1 MVWIID
7 CRLRAC
13 AMLLLL
19 VLGASR
25 SALSQNE
32 IEGSA
37 SYGESSA
44 RDALR
49 KVQLQVEQMNAAMS
63 KLSDDTVSLQSA
75 NAALRRE
82 LEEAKAELAAISD
95 HSTSESASAVLQ
107 ESSPIT
113 SEQKQQD
120 VKEHLGLIEQKVNEE
135 YQTKVESASRYR
147 VRLSGL
153 ILLNMFAN
161 TGSVDN
167 IEVPT
172 LTAKSL
178 DGDFSTDRNF
188 GGTVRQTQIGL
199 EVFGPSV
206 LGARSSGNVSL
217 DLAGNNG
224 QLNGATVGLPRL
236 RTATGRLDWG
246 KTSLVAGQDS
256 LFFLPLS
263 PTSLAS
269 VETPPL
275 ANAGNLWAWLPQV
288 RVETRFSAPHG
299 SEIAIQAGVLDPIS
313 GESLNNGSNRT
324 ADSGE
329 QSDRPALATHISWS
343 RPMFGRRI
351 DVGAAGYRSEHLLP
365 PDALTTQPVHI
376 RSWLA
381 ALDWQVPMSSWM
393 TFSGS
398 IYRGAAIGGLG
409 GGLGRSV
416 IPILDAG
423 ASTLDAIH
431 SRALDTA
438 GGWAQMKLTI
448 GPRYELNTAF
458 GEETP
463 FGSEL
468 TASPDAPTYLEASL
482 ARNLAAFTNLIYHAR
497 SNLLFALEYR
507 RIRSQELQ
515 AEAESAN
522 HINLS
527 MGVQF

>member
-1 MVWIID
+1 MFHVCD
-7 CRLRAC
+7 VR
-13 AMLLLL
+13 
-19 VLGASR
+19 LGASTTLLMLVLAV
-25 SALSQNE
+25 SPHAFSQNG
-32 IEGSA
+32 IEGST
-37 SYGESSA
+37 SPGEGTA
-44 RDALR
+44 QDGLKRL
-49 KVQLQVEQMNAAMS
+49 QLQVEQMNAAMS

-75 NAALRRE
+75 NAELRRE
-82 LEEAKAELAAISD
+82 LEEAKAQLAKISD
-95 HSTSESASAVLQ
+95 PATIESASAAPQ
-107 ESSPIT
+107 EPAPIT
-113 SEQKQQD
+113 SEQSQD
-120 VKEHLGLIEQKVNEE
+120 VDEHLGLIEQKVNEQ

-178 DGDFSTDRNF
+178 DGDFNTDRNF

-199 EVFGPSV
+199 EVFGPS
-206 LGARSSGNVSL
+206 LFGARSSGKVSL

-224 QLNGATVGLPRL
+224 QLNGVTVGLPRL

-256 LFFLPLS
+256 LFFLPQS

-275 ANAGNLWAWLPQV
+275 ANSGNLWAWLPQV
-288 RVETRFSAPHG
+288 RVETRFSTPHG
-299 SEIAIQAGVLDPIS
+299 SEIAIQAGILDPIS
-313 GESLNNGSNRT
+313 GESLNDDSNRT

-351 DVGAAGYRSEHLLP
+351 NIGAAGYRSEHSLP
-365 PDALTTQPVHI
+365 PDTLTTPPVHI
-376 RSWLA
+376 TSWLA
-381 ALDWQVPMSSWM
+381 AFDWQVPMSSWIA
-393 TFSGS
+393 FSGS

-416 IPILDAG
+416 IPILDGG

-438 GGWAQMKLTI
+438 GGWAQMKFTI
-448 GPRYELNTAF
+448 SPRYEINTAF

-468 TASPDAPTYLEASL
+468 NASPDAPTYLEASL
-482 ARNLAAFTNLIYHAR
+482 ARNWAAFTNLIYHAR

-507 RIRSQELQ
+507 RIHSQELQ
-515 AEAESAN
+515 AEADSAN
-522 HINLS
+522 HINVS